1 MVDTAEAVGTL
12 DTIDTINTMLKEK
25 RSQLAH
31 T

>member
-12 DTIDTINTMLKEK
+12 DTVDAINTMLKEI

-31 T
+31 S